1 MKRLLLFFT
10 LLAMTIPLWAGL
22 QTVTINRNDG
32 QFEEANGVYYCYKS
46 GLMMTF
52 TSGLNNPNY
61 LVEHQQVYFEVRS
74 VNPEYIIKKIVFHC
88 VDNTTSDNLDCFYWG
103 PSTISIVQ
111 NWTDPS
117 SPGTYTYSGYTGTWR
132 GETNKIQFTTM
143 AKPVR
148 FGSVDIT
155 FEKETGDIFDLVTDN
170 SQLQAGHKYAIVNQY
185 YGYAMSTFMNEDY
198 NTTGRTK
205 VSFVPETNKHK
216 VIINDETR
224 IVTLQNG
231 TGVDDRPWFINGGSN
246 TSLKRAGA
254 VSGGATSTYGHVL
267 SFERYST
274 SSYKEYF
281 PVKIEI
287 GQEADNYPALIRF
300 TSAAGNY
307 SSTDTE
313 YAIGH
318 NNSYSYF
325 KTLRYTGNNA
335 NTYSTYQRVFL
346 YQPAQN
352 YIITTERIPTGGGEI
367 TLTDGVLEVN
377 GDMTSQ
383 ESQQVSFYVGIN
395 EGYTVESVTVT
406 DAGNNVIPVE
416 CTHQT
421 LQGNNYTFTMPG
433 ANVHI
438 VVRYTQANYH
448 VIHAECTPTYGGEYT
463 FNSGTFD
470 MSDQVVSFAD
480 NTVNFGITASLGY
493 VFTGI
498 TATSQD
504 GQSTVL
510 PLTDNGDGTYSF
522 TMPDNDVTLSASFD
536 RVIGDIFDLVT
547 SGSQIVENGTY
558 IIVTQNHDKVMKHW
572 NKTDGTFQGAPIVE
586 WVTQDKTKVR
596 VDDNA
601 CFFRLDDLVPD
612 TANNNYKSAYM
623 NTLVGYLG
631 YGEYDGTTGKVIST
645 PDRSGYNRATM
656 YISAASNASNYL
668 CTFDSIKTANRTI
681 RYEEATNSFKI
692 INYGN
697 STDERVWLY
706 KLAES
711 YHNISTVCTPPEGG
725 RISVN
730 ASSAQAG
737 ETVTFTVTTN
747 EGYTFDGVT
756 VTYTDGT
763 QGTITVTENNG
774 EYSFTMPD
782 NAVTIAAGFTVIP
795 VGYVIDSERIPEAGG
810 YVNINNNGNNATANA
825 MPGETVNVW
834 VGTNWG
840 YRIASVTAENTTT
853 GETVTLTTGTTSDA
867 GNNYSFTMPV
877 GNVHITAKFYK
888 NLFLLGTAMGRTGWC
903 AAGPEFTF
911 DAVNDQYYLDVY
923 FKGIRGVSG
932 MSDDEYGYF
941 SLATEVDNITWQTA
955 DNGAGTW
962 SNVKGRLAA
971 VPGNP
976 YNNEVKDGD
985 TGIELS
991 SQNPDNAFKIKA
1003 GIYRII
1009 VNHDLSEMSI
1019 VENKASLT
1027 FDPESGSTVNP
1038 GQIVTISSDLQ
1049 TMVHGIAQQYGI
1061 TEDTQAFKNTTD
1073 NWASQETD
1081 NTALL
1086 DQLGSTTVKAEANI
1100 GYIIVPGEA
1109 LYTIVPVSYTIEA
1122 LWYPQN
1128 AGSVTLESSSSI
1140 AGQTVTFAVDANTGY
1155 QLTSLTVSQNS
1166 NAQPVS
1172 YTDNGDGTYTFTM
1185 PADNVIIMA
1194 NFSVAAYGITT
1205 VCNPTEGG
1213 YFNDIMSAATAG
1225 TEVTF
1230 SVGAN
1235 EGYVL
1240 NNVTLTVG
1248 DQVTTLTP
1256 DGNGVY
1262 SFTMPS
1268 GPVTVTANFDERGDL
1283 YLLGTDNGKLD
1294 WDPMGNKFHYDRA
1307 TDTYT
1312 LTVYY
1317 KGIRDEAG
1325 MTDDHDGHFNL
1336 STVNHESDW
1345 DYINPHRLVC
1355 RRSNYT
1361 MSDGETEP
1369 LYPVD
1374 NDHPAT
1380 NEFRVV
1386 AGIYTLTVPG
1396 NKSTIHVTK
1405 IPVTTTITPAP
1416 HDFNQLGYVPYGTV
1430 VTGSSD
1436 LDALVHD
1443 INPNEVMA
1451 TWSIE
1456 CGIYNCVD
1464 VGGTLHETVPGN
1476 QLTFKRNG
1484 KYQVHASNN
1493 IGWITSFKNDN
1504 YAYAPL
1510 RYIEGNQSM
1519 TAYEYRQIVC
1529 DTIVGVWAADRIL
1542 WAKDLHNRALN
1553 LDRNEDELPDYV
1565 IDLLH
1570 KQDADRGW
1578 DQSNWVMLDFTNL
1591 LEGLN
1596 DDEALAVLNQYVN
1609 KELRPMTVSGKYLT
1623 DLSHRIELDALPVV
1637 LKDTI
1642 GYPGYMEDPLELLA
1656 HPKDGSAPLAYYY
1669 NHYVPC
1675 NFMGN
1680 TVITHPE
1687 IDLDIIKELSEDE
1700 FLDGDDWFVFYEW
1713 AINTS
1718 FFKSFFETYPDIS
1731 EVPCNWTSEQWEAF
1745 EAALNQF
1752 DGYFFVKA
1760 KVCEVAH
1767 VWGVW
1772 HDDGENGVFTV
1783 YNYGIDKDGNM
1794 HNEANLSGA
1803 FRVGGWEYNR
1813 LTATP
1818 ANYGRPT
1825 GNDALVEDEAY
1836 EFHVAIM
1843 RPGDGDIIRH
1853 KRNAAGLSGKDCEPF
1868 DDEDG
1873 GYLVYP
1879 LDLMSRLSAVT
1890 EIQEVVVDSGD
1901 CAVDSVRYYNMMGQE
1916 SRVPFEGINIVVT
1929 RYKDGSM
1936 TSKKI
1941 LR

>member
-10 LLAMTIPLWAGL
+10 LLAMAIPLWASEK
-22 QTVTINRNDG
+22 TVTISRNEGIYDDG
-32 QFEEANGVYYCYKS
+32 TGVYYCSK
-46 GLMMTF
+46 GGITMTF
-52 TSGLNNPNY
+52 SSGLNNVNY
-61 LVEHQQVYFEVRS
+61 LVEHQQVVFDIFSTNYV
-74 VNPEYIIKKIVFHC
+74 IKKIKFNC
-88 VDNTTSDNLDCFYWG
+88 LDNTTNDNLDCFYWG
-103 PSTISIVQ
+103 PSTIHEC
-111 NWTDPS
+111 TR
-117 SPGTYTYSGYTGTWR
+117 SPYEPTGSYTYSGYIGTWI
-132 GETNKIQFTTM
+132 GGSTPSKYVKFETEG
-143 AKPVR
+143 KPVR
-148 FGSVDIT
+148 FGSVEIT
-155 FEKETGDIFDLVTDN
+155 FDKEFGDIYDLVTSDN
-170 SQLQAGHKYAIVNQY
+170 EIEEGQTYVLVSQRSSR
-185 YGYAMSTFMNEDY
+185 AMGREEIHGSDLYTTFSSTPVELLNNNAKVKVTDEVQLIKLEHAVS
-198 NTTGRTK
+198 TTTTRPWHLK
-205 VSFVPETNKHK
+205 VGDNY
-216 VIINDETR
+216 IR
-224 IVTLQNG
+224 RRNG
-231 TGVDDRPWFINGGSN
+231 TN
-246 TSLKRAGA
+246 TSGSGTNEGYNLYSVSNLPTDENSLYNYRVSIS
-254 VSGGATSTYGHVL
+254 VSGNT
-267 SFERYST
+267 
-274 SSYKEYF
+274 
-281 PVKIEI
+281 
-287 GQEADNYPALIRF
+287 NNNALIRF
-300 TSAAGNY
+300 YHPSGDSFAAGKSMAIRHYNGGSLFRVMDY
-307 SSTDTE
+307 SS
-313 YAIGH
+313 
-318 NNSYSYF
+318 
-325 KTLRYTGNNA
+325 A
-335 NTYSTYQRVFL
+335 NDDAAYQRVYL
-346 YQPAQN
+346 YKPAEN
-352 YIITTERIPTGGGEI
+352 HVVTTECDPTNGGYITLGNGVITDNLGVNRSQQYETVTFFVGATDGYGIGSVTVTNLATNEVTTLTPTATSDFGNDYSFEMPNANVHIVAHFTAPHNINTVVNPTGGGEFNFI
-367 TLTDGVLEVN
+367 NGYTDFNGQTSSNAGKTVTFSVNPADGYEFNSVTYTDPVAGTTTTLTPDENGVF
-377 GDMTSQ
+377 
-383 ESQQVSFYVGIN
+383 SFV
-395 EGYTVESVTVT
+395 
-406 DAGNNVIPVE
+406 
-416 CTHQT
+416 
-421 LQGNNYTFTMPG
+421 
-433 ANVHI
+433 
-438 VVRYTQANYH
+438 
-448 VIHAECTPTYGGEYT
+448 
-463 FNSGTFD
+463 
-470 MSDQVVSFAD
+470 
-480 NTVNFGITASLGY
+480 
-493 VFTGI
+493 
-498 TATSQD
+498 
-504 GQSTVL
+504 
-510 PLTDNGDGTYSF
+510 
-522 TMPDNDVTLSASFD
+522 MPDNDVTL
-536 RVIGDIFDLVT
+536 
-547 SGSQIVENGTY
+547 
-558 IIVTQNHDKVMKHW
+558 
-572 NKTDGTFQGAPIVE
+572 
-586 WVTQDKTKVR
+586 
-596 VDDNA
+596 
-601 CFFRLDDLVPD
+601 
-612 TANNNYKSAYM
+612 TANF
-623 NTLVGYLG
+623 
-631 YGEYDGTTGKVIST
+631 DVI
-645 PDRSGYNRATM
+645 PYYNIT
-656 YISAASNASNYL
+656 
-668 CTFDSIKTANRTI
+668 
-681 RYEEATNSFKI
+681 
-692 INYGN
+692 
-697 STDERVWLY
+697 
-706 KLAES
+706 
-711 YHNISTVCTPPEGG
+711 TVCTPPEGG
-725 RISVN
+725 NITITGGVN
-730 ASSAQAG
+730 ENNMAQAG
-737 ETVTFTVTTN
+737 ETVTL
-747 EGYTFDGVT
+747 D
-756 VTYTDGT
+756 
-763 QGTITVTENNG
+763 
-774 EYSFTMPD
+774 
-782 NAVTIAAGFTVIP
+782 
-795 VGYVIDSERIPEAGG
+795 
-810 YVNINNNGNNATANA
+810 
-825 MPGETVNVW
+825 

-840 YRIASVTAENTTT
+840 WTISEVVVINNTT
-853 GETVTLTTGTTSDA
+853 GEATTITPVATTDA
-867 GNNYSFTMPV
+867 GNSYSFVMPSGDV
-877 GNVHITAKFYK
+877 TVDARFAVSMPSLY
-888 NLFLLGTAMGRTGWC
+888 LLGTAMGRTSWVP
-903 AAGPEFTF
+903 AGPRFNYNYNTEE
-911 DAVNDQYYLDVY
+911 YYLQVY
-923 FKGIRGVSG
+923 YKGGNDDAN
-932 MSDDEYGYF
+932 SDQAYGYF
-941 SLATEVDNITWQTA
+941 SLARDIDHDIAWQT
-955 DNGAGTW
+955 DTDGDW
-962 SNVKGRLAA
+962 SKATGRLAA
-971 VPGNP
+971 D
-976 YNNEVKDGD
+976 YNNYGVDDGSTD
-985 TGIELS
+985 VVLYS
-991 SQNPDNAFKIKA
+991 DRPNNAFKIPA
-1003 GIYRII
+1003 GVYTIY
-1009 VNHDLSEMSI
+1009 VNKDMTRMRI
-1019 VENKASLT
+1019 VETPLHLT

-1073 NWASQETD
+1073 NWATQETD

-1086 DQLGSTTVKAEANI
+1086 DQLGTTTVKAEANI

-1109 LYTIVPVSYTIEA
+1109 IYTIVPVSYTIEA

-1325 MTDDHDGHFNL
+1325 MDDDHDGHFNL

-1355 RRSNYT
+1355 RRPNYT

-1374 NDHPAT
+1374 DTHPAT

-1700 FLDGDDWFVFYEW
+1700 FLDGDNWFVFYEW
-1713 AINTS
+1713 AVNTS
-1718 FFKSFFETYPDIS
+1718 FFKSFFETYPGIS
-1731 EVPCNWTSEQWEAF
+1731 EVPCNWTSEQWDAF
-1745 EAALNQF
+1745 EAALAQF
-1752 DGYFFVKA
+1752 DGYYFVKA

-1772 HDDGENGVFTV
+1772 HNVGENGVFTV
-1783 YNYGIDKDGNM
+1783 YNYGIDENGNM

-1825 GNDALVEDEAY
+1825 GDDALVEDEAY

-1879 LDLMSRLSAVT
+1879 LDLMSRLNAVT

-1916 SRVPFEGINIVVT
+1916 SRVPFEGINIEVT